1 MRPVPGWP
9 HCPETQTEAQRW
21 EGKGGCDLRTPGVK
35 NWNLERPKQTKYTG
49 LSSKGQ
55 VDRQTALAL
64 CRGCIL
70 NFHWVQITSACL
82 WGNDAWLGKEP
93 PARFRKR
100 NLGNHT
106 QPEIFPVLQT
116 QGGKSY
122 HSQSMRRVISRVFP
136 QVVGKLDL
144 EMSYTGLTCAVLCYA
159 VHSRSV
165 VANSLRPDY
174 WSW

>member
-1 MRPVPGWP
+1 MKHEKQQFLRTGLQASWWSDTWRNEADEAGPQMAALSGDPDWSSEMRR
-9 HCPETQTEAQRW
+9 Q
-21 EGKGGCDLRTPGVK
+21 GGCDLCTTGVK
-35 NWNLERPKQTKYTG
+35 NWNLERPRQTKYTG

-122 HSQSMRRVISRVFP
+122 HS
-136 QVVGKLDL
+136 
-144 EMSYTGLTCAVLCYA
+144 
-159 VHSRSV
+159 
-165 VANSLRPDY
+165 
-174 WSW
+174 